1 MTIADAKVFAK
12 AARRLI
18 PFMVLLYVVAYL
30 DRVNVGFA
38 ALTMNKDL
46 GLTPEIFGFGS
57 GIFFFGYFLFEVPSN
72 VILEKVGARIWICRI
87 MLTWGV
93 VSMLTAFA
101 TGPVSFYVM
110 RFLLGLAEAGFFP
123 GMVLYL
129 TYWFPSQVRARLIA
143 LFLAA
148 VPLANVVGAPS
159 SGLILGLEGYFHLHG
174 WQWLFLLEGLPSV
187 LFGILVLR
195 WLPNGPSDAKWL
207 SEDERS
213 TIAAA
218 LAAEPHH
225 DHTRLLPMLAD
236 PRVWLLAIP
245 DFGIV
250 LSLYGVNI
258 WLPQIVKE
266 MGFSNLQTGFIG
278 AAPYFAAMFAMVLWG
293 MSSDRR
299 GERLWHIASACLV
312 GAAGLIG
319 AALFQSHVAVLL
331 SLAVSV
337 CGVYAALAVFW
348 TLPPSFLG
356 GTAAAGGIALINSIS
371 NLGGFFGPAIM
382 GWLKQH
388 TGSFTAGMGVL
399 AAGMIVSAILVVAIG
414 RTLSFAGRAHALEK
428 FTRLNA

>member
-1 MTIADAKVFAK
+1 MEITGSNIFAK
-12 AARRLI
+12 AAWRLI

-72 VILEKVGARIWICRI
+72 VILAKVGARIWICRI

-93 VSMLTAFA
+93 VSMATAFA
-101 TGPVSFYVM
+101 TGPMSFYVL

-129 TYWFPSQVRARLIA
+129 TYWFPSAVRARLIA

-159 SGLILGLEGYFHLHG
+159 SGFILGLEGVLHLHG

-187 LFGILVLR
+187 LFGLLVLR
-195 WLPNGPSDAKWL
+195 WLPDGPNDAKWL
-207 SEDERS
+207 EEDER
-213 TIAAA
+213 TAIATA
-218 LAAEPHH
+218 LAAEPHYA
-225 DHTRLLPMLAD
+225 HTKLIPMLAD

-250 LSLYGVNI
+250 LALYGVNL

-266 MGFSNLQTGFIG
+266 MGFSNLETSFIG

-299 GERLWHIASACLV
+299 GERLWHITSACLV

-319 AALFQSHVAVLL
+319 AALFHSHALVLL

-388 TGSFTAGMGVL
+388 TGGFSAGIGVL
-399 AAGMIVSAILVVAIG
+399 AAGMIVSAILVLLIG
-414 RTLSFAGRAHALEK
+414 RTLSFAGRAAALERY
-428 FTRLNA
+428 TRLNA